1 MALLKPTANGVLS
14 FLQIL
19 QGWRFG
25 SVTIKA
31 RISLFHPTFLSAA
44 QSNELLLS
52 QDWLEIIRD
61 MRCLMLRG
69 PGEVPLSKA
78 FTNSLF
84 FKWILGWSVGNPE
97 LCYLLAWMSPTQI
110 IGLYHQKVVQLL
122 PDLAFNLGPA
132 VMLRPH
138 NFLPWFYLCCH
149 CGEENV
155 LVPSIFRDI
164 GVCSRPMY
172 RSQYDLWW
180 IQPHKLCNQITG
192 TNKQWAS
199 SRRSDLAVI
208 QFYFLIGSILSL
220 LREHAPWIF
229 FSLFFPLSSPSL
241 LGASFSLNPCKVD
254 VIRCLKI
261 KNMSPQESF
270 LTLLSIPHP
279 NCAVL
284 YSSFLSLSLQSG
296 FSSSGLTLSHSTAAP
311 QEKIQSLVEHVATP
325 CLHGDLTLE
334 L

>member
-1 MALLKPTANGVLS
+1 
-14 FLQIL
+14 
-19 QGWRFG
+19 
-25 SVTIKA
+25 
-31 RISLFHPTFLSAA
+31 
-44 QSNELLLS
+44 
-52 QDWLEIIRD
+52 
-61 MRCLMLRG
+61 
-69 PGEVPLSKA
+69 
-78 FTNSLF
+78 
-84 FKWILGWSVGNPE
+84 
-97 LCYLLAWMSPTQI
+97 MSPTQL
-110 IGLYHQKVVQLL
+110 IGLYHQRVVQLL

-220 LREHAPWIF
+220 LWEHAPWTF

-254 VIRCLKI
+254 VIWCLKI
-261 KNMSPQESF
+261 KNVSPQESF

-284 YSSFLSLSLQSG
+284 YSSFLGLSLQSG

-311 QEKIQSLVEHVATP
+311 QELKQSLVEHVATS